1 MMGQGYGFGGFGMA
15 GGGSLM
21 MILLIAAIGFLFY
34 LALKKPTPDHK
45 DANLPT
51 QPAQPT
57 VDSEAMKIAKN
68 RLASGEIT
76 VEEFEQIK
84 RNLQ

>member
-1 MMGQGYGFGGFGMA
+1 MMGQGYGFGGFGMM

-21 MILLIAAIGFLFY
+21 MILLIAAVGFLVY
-34 LALKKPTPDHK
+34 LALKNQTPVHK
-45 DANLPT
+45 DANVK
-51 QPAQPT
+51 AQPT
-57 VDSEAMKIAKN
+57 VDSEALKIAKS

-84 RNLQ
+84 KNLQ

>member
-1 MMGQGYGFGGFGMA
+1 MMGQGYGFGGFGVM

-45 DANLPT
+45 DVNFK
-51 QPAQPT
+51 AQPT
-57 VDSEAMKIAKN
+57 VDSEALKIAKN

-84 RNLQ
+84 KNLQ